1 MGSASNL
8 EKLFAG
14 GGKVHTNGNPDSV
27 VTVNWNRNDYNKLV
41 KRLDNFINKTTI
53 RKIVER
59 AAKRAADAGVAA
71 VKREIA
77 ADTTLKPS
85 VIGNKVKT
93 YAHGSSLGAAIGVKI
108 SDTARPLSEFAFTP
122 KKPTP
127 KTPPIVEIYKGQKK
141 VFNKGAFVAKMPT
154 GHIGIFQRE
163 SEEPLPINQLPGPS
177 VTGLFTANERAHTVV
192 EDTIWEKFEE
202 RIEHELEYLLSQ

>member
-1 MGSASNL
+1 MGSSSNL

-14 GGKVHTNGNPDSV
+14 GGKVHTRNADSI
-27 VTVNWNRNDYNKLV
+27 VTVSFSPKNYDKIV
-41 KRLDNFINKTTI
+41 KRLDSFINKTTI

-71 VKREIA
+71 TKREIA
-77 ADTTLKPS
+77 ADTTLKPAE
-85 VIGNKVKT
+85 IGNKVKA

-108 SDTARPLSEFAFTP
+108 SDTARPLSDFAFTP

-127 KTPPIVEIYKGQKK
+127 KTPPIVEIYKGEKK
-141 VFNKGAFVAKMPT
+141 VLNKGAFVAKMPT

-163 SEEPLPINQLPGPS
+163 TEKALPIRQLPGPS
-177 VTGLFTANERAHTVV
+177 VTGLFTANERAHTLVQ
-192 EDTIWEKFEE
+192 DTIWETFEK